1 MPKKI
6 DLTGQR
12 FGKLVV
18 VKESPERKS
27 GRIYWECKCDCGNI
41 ILVKG
46 LSLKNG
52 DTKSCGCLRAGNEI
66 GKRYGKWT
74 VIDKGPS
81 LGRRVRWLCECDC
94 GAREL
99 VLASNLRSGASQ
111 SCGCQTRDNLIG
123 QKFGKLTVIAKND
136 VRRNEHVCWD
146 CICECGN
153 KTIVEG
159 YNLKSGATQS
169 CGCQRSSVG
178 EERIQQLLEDNQIGF
193 IKEYRIKIDGK
204 DRRYDFAL
212 TNNNTIIRLIE
223 FDGIQHTP
231 GWTRGFY
238 TLERNLEIQQSDQEK
253 NNYAIQNKIPLV
265 RIPYTKRDTLKI
277 EDLLGDMYLI
287 NDTFN

>member
-81 LGRRVRWLCECDC
+81 LGRRARWLCECDC

-123 QKFGKLTVIAKND
+123 QKFGNLTVIATND
-136 VRRNEHVCWD
+136 VRNNEHVCWD

-159 YNLKSGATQS
+159 YNLKSGALNPVDVREVLQ
-169 CGCQRSSVG
+169 
-178 EERIQQLLEDNQIGF
+178 EK
-193 IKEYRIKIDGK
+193 KEYNNFQKIIKL
-204 DRRYDFAL
+204 AL
-212 TNNNTIIRLIE
+212 L
-223 FDGIQHTP
+223 
-231 GWTRGFY
+231 
-238 TLERNLEIQQSDQEK
+238 K
-253 NNYAIQNKIPLV
+253 NIGLKLMV
-265 RIPYTKRDTLKI
+265 RIDATI
-277 EDLLGDMYLI
+277 LL
-287 NDTFN
+287 

>member
-12 FGKLVV
+12 FGKLTVI
-18 VKESPERKS
+18 KESAERKG
-27 GRIYWECKCDCGNI
+27 GRVCWECQCDCGNVVV
-41 ILVKG
+41 VKG

-52 DTKSCGCLRAGNEI
+52 DTKSCGCLRTDDEI

-74 VIDKGPS
+74 VIERGS
-81 LGRRVRWLCECDC
+81 NLGRRARWLCECDC
-94 GAREL
+94 GTREL
-99 VLASNLRSGASQ
+99 VLASNLRNGTSK
-111 SCGCQTRDNLIG
+111 SCGCQNKNDLVG
-123 QKFGKLTVIAKND
+123 QKFGKLTVIAKNET
-136 VRRNEHVCWD
+136 RKNEHVCWD
-146 CICECGN
+146 CVCECGN
-153 KTIVEG
+153 KTTVEG

-178 EERIQQLLEDNQIGF
+178 EERIQQLLEDNNIDF
-193 IKEYRIKIDGK
+193 IKEYRVKIDGK

-212 TNNNTIIRLIE
+212 VNDETIVRLIE

-231 GWTRGFY
+231 GWSRGFY
-238 TLERNLEIQQSDQEK
+238 TLERNLKIQQSDCEK

-277 EDLLGDMYLI
+277 EDILGNMYLI
-287 NDTFN
+287 SDTLN